1 MRVRTGRDPLT
12 GRYRQISRTFHGLK
26 KDAQMALNEL
36 AVEADQGKLANTN
49 ATFSQLAEQWL
60 NLAKPGLG
68 PQTLRSYRGLLDNHI
83 LPALGTRPLRQIQTA
98 DLDSL
103 YHSLVK
109 RKGLSTSSVRRVHT
123 VVHRAFQQGVR
134 WKWVR
139 ENPASLVSL
148 PKLSRHEVTPPD
160 VGQVKQLLAAAAK
173 FDPVFGRLLH
183 LAATTGARRGEL
195 CALKWKHV
203 DTDSSALLI
212 EHAIIEI
219 PGGGWLEKDTKT
231 HASRRIA
238 LDGESLRVLAEQ
250 RAYADELARM
260 AGLSLM
266 HESYVFSLEPDG
278 QRPFLPTYVTRRF
291 ELVRTNLGLTQIRL
305 HDFRHFAATR
315 LISSG
320 VSVRTVAG
328 RLGHS
333 NASMTLQ
340 VYSHF
345 VEATDREAAEL
356 IGSLVSNASPKRS
369 TKPRPLKRTSSS
381 TQR

>member
-1 MRVRTGRDPLT
+1 
-12 GRYRQISRTFHGLK
+12 LK
-26 KDAQMALNEL
+26 KDAQVALNEL
-36 AVEADQGKLANTN
+36 AVEADQGKLANTD
-49 ATFSQLAEQWL
+49 ATFSQLAEKWL
-60 NLAKPGLG
+60 ELVRPDLG
-68 PQTLRSYRGLLDNHI
+68 PQTLRSYRSLLDNHI
-83 LPALGTRPLRQIQTA
+83 LPALGTRSLRQIQTA

-103 YHSLVK
+103 YHGLVK
-109 RKGLSTSSVRRVHT
+109 RKGLSTNSVRRVHT
-123 VVHRAFQQGVR
+123 VIHRAFRQGVR

-148 PKLSRHEVTPPD
+148 PKLSRNEVTPPD
-160 VGQVKQLLAAAAK
+160 VVQVKKLLAAATK

-195 CALKWKHV
+195 CALKWKNI
-203 DTDSSALLI
+203 DRDSSALLI
-212 EHAIIEI
+212 EHAIIET

-238 LDGESLRVLAEQ
+238 LDGETLRVLAEQ
-250 RAYADELARM
+250 RAFADELARL
-260 AGLSLM
+260 AGLACT
-266 HESYVFSLEPDG
+266 EDSYVFSLEPDG
-278 QRPFLPTYVTRRF
+278 LRPLLPTFVTRRF
-291 ELVRTNLGLTQIRL
+291 ELVRATLGLTQIRF

-345 VEATDREAAEL
+345 VAATDREAAEL
-356 IGSLVSNASPKRS
+356 IGSLVSNASTKRS
-369 TKPRPLKRTSSS
+369 PKPRPRKSNSSS
-381 TQR
+381 TRQ